1 MDRRAEGR
9 GWGNPAETFQ
19 RATLLVGLF
28 IFNCYSMFYF
38 PELIFHIQGWE
49 LRERR
54 CIPLAI
60 GGPERGGQDLRGGR
74 GNSS

>member
-1 MDRRAEGR
+1 
-9 GWGNPAETFQ
+9 
-19 RATLLVGLF
+19 
-28 IFNCYSMFYF
+28 MFYF

-74 GNSS
+74 GNSSWADFQKGEVFSEACWTWLAEEKKT